1 MEKPPSGVIGGV
13 LATPSPSGTFW
24 EPTVDAEIAGQRIPL
39 AVQYLR
45 LHDSTAGGLGLI
57 PDPGTKILHAK

>member
-1 MEKPPSGVIGGV
+1 MEKPPSGVLGGV

-24 EPTVDAEIAGQRIPL
+24 EPTVDTEIAGQRIPL

-57 PDPGTKILHAK
+57 PDPVTKIPHAK